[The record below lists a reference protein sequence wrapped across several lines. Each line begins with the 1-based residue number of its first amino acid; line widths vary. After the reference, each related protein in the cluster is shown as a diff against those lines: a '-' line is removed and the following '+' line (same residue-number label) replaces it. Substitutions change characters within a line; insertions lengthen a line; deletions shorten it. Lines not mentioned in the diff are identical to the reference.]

1 MCGTLEPFIYRV
13 FFDSEV
19 FIRKTESDIQRS
31 VMKFKMIPVLS
42 CLLLIAAACG
52 DNEELLQRVDKLET
66 ENEALQTQLD
76 SLEASI
82 SSDLSDNV
90 AAIASQ
96 LVNEQP
102 DLFTGPQG
110 PQGERGPQGIKG
122 EIGPEGPIGPTGSQG
137 EVGPEGPIG
146 LTGPQG
152 SIGLTG
158 LQGPINYNPLT
169 ASDLTTCINDLL
181 YEIDLELTYTDS
193 GDPNWDSWSPST
205 ETYYHSS
212 WDSSHSHG
220 LSSWFGAG
228 HSHSGLEYISF
239 TRPWSC

>member
-1 MCGTLEPFIYRV
+1 
-13 FFDSEV
+13 
-19 FIRKTESDIQRS
+19 
-31 VMKFKMIPVLS
+31 MKFKMIPVLS

-66 ENEALQTQLD
+66 ENEALQTQLEFLEAFVFSDLSDNNEALRTQLD

-90 AAIASQ
+90 AATASQ

-110 PQGERGPQGIKG
+110 PQGERGLQGIKG
-122 EIGPEGPIGPTGSQG
+122 EIGPEGPVGPIGSQG

-152 SIGLTG
+152 PIGLTG
-158 LQGPINYNPLT
+158 LQGPINYNSLT
-169 ASDLTTCINDLL
+169 ASDLTSCIDDLL

-193 GDPNWDSWSPST
+193 GDPSWDSYSPST

-239 TRPWSC
+239 TRPWNS